1 METQTNI
8 EEKYILK
15 RNWVYS
21 NLLRNLDLAR
31 WGNLGQKMM
40 SLVQQL
46 FTNAD
51 RIKEYEFG
59 VIMLVPV
66 TMVKKGT
73 RIHGS
78 D

>member
-1 METQTNI
+1 
-8 EEKYILK
+8 
-15 RNWVYS
+15 
-21 NLLRNLDLAR
+21 
-31 WGNLGQKMM
+31 MM